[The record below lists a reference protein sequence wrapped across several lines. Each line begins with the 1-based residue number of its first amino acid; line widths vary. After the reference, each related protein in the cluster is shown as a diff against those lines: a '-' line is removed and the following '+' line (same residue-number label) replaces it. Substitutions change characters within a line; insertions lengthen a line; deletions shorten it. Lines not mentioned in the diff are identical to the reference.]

1 MSLPLAKRPRASGVR
16 RSSLSMY
23 AQAPDVELAMSELE
37 ECCYMR
43 LRLLR
48 CVDHAKAKGLR
59 GEELQRTIAAAEK
72 EIMRP
77 TGVWSEEELHRDECS
92 HFLLRLAFC
101 RTEELR
107 RYFLSNEHELF
118 KFRFSGQVGDV
129 ARFLRDNG
137 MPYRPI
143 DEAEL
148 DDVLPQLQNVRRSV
162 RLGKDA
168 GASVKEDHYKVPF
181 EEVLD
186 LVRGR
191 RVYLRCGFAYVP
203 QSELVSIVGG
213 QFRARLSKALV
224 DASRAWPAVQQ
235 AEADRLSAFLEHCST
250 QYMADDYAAEKKAG
264 HGEVSLAQ
272 LPALTKRSFPL
283 CMEHL
288 SAKLHDNSHL
298 KHQGRIQLGLF
309 LKGIGLS
316 YDESL
321 AYWRG
326 IFLKG
331 MAPDKFEKEHKYNIR
346 YNYGLEARAA
356 RSAGHARAHCRRAL
370 TPTGRPFPRA
380 APPTTAQGAKK
391 NYTPYSC
398 AKVISTVPA
407 AGEHHGC
414 PFRNLAGEPL
424 RAMLSR
430 LSLKPS
436 DVSRI
441 AAKASEHH
449 YQVACGYA
457 RSRAACR
464 SRALSRA
471 SQARQ
476 LCLTLRTS
484 RTARPCPRPPA
495 RAQALL

>member
-1 MSLPLAKRPRASGVR
+1 MSAAPLAKRPRGSIGAR

-48 CVDHAKAKGLR
+48 CIDHAKAKGLR
-59 GEELQRTIAAAEK
+59 SEELLGVIDKAER

-77 TGVWSEEELHRDECS
+77 AGVWTDEELHRDQCS

-129 ARFLRDNG
+129 ARFLLDNG
-137 MPYRPI
+137 MPYAPI
-143 DEAEL
+143 GEAEL
-148 DDVLPQLQNVRRSV
+148 DEVLPHLQNVRRSV
-162 RLGKDA
+162 KLAKDGA
-168 GASVKEDHYKVPF
+168 ASVKEDHYKVPF

-191 RVYLRCGFAYVP
+191 RVFLRAGFAYVP
-203 QSELVSIVGG
+203 QSELISIVGG
-213 QFRARLSKALV
+213 QVRARLSRALV
-224 DASRAWPAVQQ
+224 DASRAWPSVQE

-250 QYMADDYAAEKKAG
+250 QYMADDYAADKKAA

-288 SAKLHDNSHL
+288 SSKLHDNSHL

-321 AYWRG
+321 TFWRTL
-326 IFLKG
+326 FLKG
-331 MAPDKFEKEHKYNIR
+331 MAPDKFDKEYKYNIR
-346 YNYGLEARAA
+346 YNYGLEARRA
-356 RSAGHARAHCRRAL
+356 HARARAYAH
-370 TPTGRPFPRA
+370 RSAERA
-380 APPTTAQGAKK
+380 CTAPG
-391 NYTPYSC
+391 
-398 AKVISTVPA
+398 
-407 AGEHHGC
+407 G
-414 PFRNLAGEPL
+414 
-424 RAMLSR
+424 
-430 LSLKPS
+430 
-436 DVSRI
+436 
-441 AAKASEHH
+441 
-449 YQVACGYA
+449 
-457 RSRAACR
+457 
-464 SRALSRA
+464 
-471 SQARQ
+471 
-476 LCLTLRTS
+476 
-484 RTARPCPRPPA
+484 
-495 RAQALL
+495 

>member
-1 MSLPLAKRPRASGVR
+1 
-16 RSSLSMY
+16 MY

-48 CVDHAKAKGLR
+48 CVDHAKAKGLK
-59 GEELQRTIAAAEK
+59 GEDLLRTIAQAEK

-77 TGVWSEEELHRDECS
+77 SGIWSEEELHRDECS

-118 KFRFSGQVGDV
+118 KYRFSGHVGDV

-137 MPYRPI
+137 MPYKPI
-143 DEAEL
+143 ESEEL
-148 DDVLPQLQNVRRSV
+148 DEVRASLDNVRRSV
-162 RLGKDA
+162 YFGKDA
-168 GASVKEDHYKVPF
+168 SGLGSVKEDHYKVPF

-191 RVYLRCGFAYVP
+191 RVFLRAGFAYVP

-213 QFRARLSKALV
+213 QFRARLSKSLV
-224 DASRAWPAVQQ
+224 DASRAWPAVQE

-250 QYMADDYAAEKKAG
+250 QYMADDYAADKKTA

-272 LPALTKRSFPL
+272 LPMLTKRSFPL
-283 CMEHL
+283 CMDHL
-288 SAKLHDNSHL
+288 SGKLHDNSHL

-309 LKGIGLS
+309 LKGIGLT

-321 AYWRG
+321 TYWRN

-331 MAPDKFEKEHKYNIR
+331 MAPDKFDKEHKYNIR
-346 YNYGLEARAA
+346 YNYGLEARAPLRTTCGCTRLLVAAHSTPAELPAGTLPTCSRAPYPSRAPALLPCPPA
-356 RSAGHARAHCRRAL
+356 R
-370 TPTGRPFPRA
+370 
-380 APPTTAQGAKK
+380 AQGAKK

-398 AKVISTVPA
+398 SKVISTVPA

-414 PFRNLAGEPL
+414 PFRSLSGEPL

-430 LSLKPS
+430 LSIKPH
-436 DVSRI
+436 DVARI

-449 YQVACGYA
+449 YQVACGYVQC
-457 RSRAACR
+457 S
-464 SRALSRA
+464 
-471 SQARQ
+471 
-476 LCLTLRTS
+476 TL
-484 RTARPCPRPPA
+484 APA
-495 RAQALL
+495 